1 MRTVIV
7 SDKVK
12 VVEYR
17 TVKIKLGKFI
27 VTESYTD
34 GELITQNWSIVGGF
48 KNTHKKAYEAND
60 LYFQYYEDISFLDSE
75 YVCGSEEYYDEVP
88 NPTLIT
94 DWDNFRGFN
103 HVLCLWIGMDGN
115 IYRIDRTTPISTW
128 RRQDSIGGFSG
139 DGYHHLP
146 EFKKELETLD
156 FIRNVKIIDIPSY
169 NGGGK
174 AIELEYKATDSMFNT
189 ALQLS
194 NTKVGNIAKKFK
206 RGN

>member
-1 MRTVIV
+1 MRTLVV

-12 VVEYR
+12 AVEYR
-17 TVKIKLGKFI
+17 TIKLKLGKFV

-34 GELITQNWSIVGGF
+34 GKLTAQDWSVAGGF
-48 KNTHKKAYEAND
+48 KNTHKKAYTPND

-75 YVCGSEEYYDEVP
+75 YVCGTEEYYDELP

-103 HVLCLWIGMDGN
+103 HVLCLWISMDGN
-115 IYRIDRTTPISTW
+115 IYRIDRTTPISMW
-128 RRQDSIGGFSG
+128 RYQDYIGGFTG
-139 DGYHHLP
+139 DKYQPLP
-146 EFKKELETLD
+146 KLKKELETLD

-174 AIELEYKATDSMFNT
+174 AIELEYKATVNIFDT
-189 ALQLS
+189 AFQIS
-194 NTKVGNIAKKFK
+194 NTKVANIAKKFK
-206 RGN
+206 R